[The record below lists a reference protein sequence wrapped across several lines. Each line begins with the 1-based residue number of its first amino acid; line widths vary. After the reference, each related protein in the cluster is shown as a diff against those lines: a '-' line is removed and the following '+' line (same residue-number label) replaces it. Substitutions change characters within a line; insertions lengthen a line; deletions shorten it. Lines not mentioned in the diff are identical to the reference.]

1 MAPQAPAGSRGADHM
16 KRNVGVAWYRP
27 WEWEKLRRVAADPE
41 KLESI
46 HAEWLR
52 IAKIARWDLTA

>member
-1 MAPQAPAGSRGADHM
+1 M